1 MDTMKRK
8 VVLALTLIMS
18 TMLLAGCTE
27 AERVSYNLSEE
38 ADNFNVCRQ
47 IVVVN
52 NDTGQILY
60 EFEGFSSINVDE
72 EENQLE
78 ITSEIG
84 EDEYCKDFIGLN
96 DETTYVVTQIDA
108 KTVDKYH
115 YVWHLLPEGNIVQFG
130 VQVSD

>member
-1 MDTMKRK
+1 MKRK
-8 VVLALTLIMS
+8 VVLVFTMIMC
-18 TMLLAGCTE
+18 TMLLLTGCTE

-38 ADNFNVCRQ
+38 ADNFNICRQ
-47 IVVVN
+47 IVVIN

-72 EENQLE
+72 AENQLE

-84 EDEYCKDFIGLN
+84 AGQYCKDFIGLN
-96 DETTYVVTQIDA
+96 NETTYVVTQLDSA
-108 KTVDKYH
+108 TVDKYH

-130 VQVSD
+130 VEVSD

>member
-1 MDTMKRK
+1 MKRK
-8 VVLALTLIMS
+8 VVVVLTLIMS
-18 TMLLAGCTE
+18 AMLFLMGCTQ

-38 ADNFNVCRQ
+38 ADNFNICRQ

-72 EENQLE
+72 AESQLE

-84 EDEYCKDFIGLN
+84 DGKYCKDFIGLN
-96 DETTYVVTQIDA
+96 NETTYVVTQIDA
-108 KTVDKYH
+108 SKVDKYH
-115 YVWHLLPEGNIVQFG
+115 YEWHLLPEGNIVQFG
-130 VQVSD
+130 IKVSD

>member
-1 MDTMKRK
+1 MKRK
-8 VVLALTLIMS
+8 VVVVLTLIMGA
-18 TMLLAGCTE
+18 MLLITGCTE

-38 ADNFNVCRQ
+38 ADNFNICRQ

-72 EENQLE
+72 AESQLE

-84 EDEYCKDFIGLN
+84 EGQYCKDFIGLN
-96 DETTYVVTQIDA
+96 NETTYVVTQIDSA
-108 KTVDKYH
+108 TVDKYH
-115 YVWHLLPEGNIVQFG
+115 YEWHLLPEGNIVQFG
-130 VQVSD
+130 IKVSD

>member
-1 MDTMKRK
+1 MKRK
-8 VVLALTLIMS
+8 VVVVLTLIMS
-18 TMLLAGCTE
+18 AMLFLIGCTQ

-38 ADNFNVCRQ
+38 ADNFNICRQ

-72 EENQLE
+72 GESQLE

-84 EDEYCKDFIGLN
+84 DGKYCKDFIGLN
-96 DETTYVVTQIDA
+96 NETTYVVTQIDA
-108 KTVDKYH
+108 SKVDKYH
-115 YVWHLLPEGNIVQFG
+115 YEWHLLPEGNIVQFG
-130 VQVSD
+130 IKVSD

>member
-1 MDTMKRK
+1 MKRK
-8 VVLALTLIMS
+8 VVLVFTMIIGTILLLT
-18 TMLLAGCTE
+18 GCTE

-72 EENQLE
+72 EESQLE

-84 EDEYCKDFIGLN
+84 EGQYCKDFIGLN
-96 DETTYVVTQIDA
+96 NETTYVVTQLDSA
-108 KTVDKYH
+108 TVDKYH
-115 YVWHLLPEGNIVQFG
+115 YVWHLLPEGNIIQFG
-130 VQVSD
+130 VTVSD

>member
-1 MDTMKRK
+1 MKKK
-8 VVLALTLIMS
+8 VVVVLTMIVS
-18 TMLLAGCTE
+18 TMLLLTGCTE

-38 ADNFNVCRQ
+38 ADNFNICRQ

-72 EENQLE
+72 AESQLE

-84 EDEYCKDFIGLN
+84 PGEYCKDFIGLN
-96 DETTYVVTQIDA
+96 NETTYVVTQLDSA
-108 KTVDKYH
+108 NVDKYH

-130 VQVSD
+130 IEVSD